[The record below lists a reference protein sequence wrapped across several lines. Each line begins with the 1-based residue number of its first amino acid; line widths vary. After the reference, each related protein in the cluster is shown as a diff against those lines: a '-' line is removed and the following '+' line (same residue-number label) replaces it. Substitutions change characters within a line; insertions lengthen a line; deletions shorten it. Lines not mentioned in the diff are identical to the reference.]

1 MANNP
6 RNQQRQSDSRAQ
18 GRRALSRNA
27 FVRELGTRDARAYIE
42 RTPGW
47 NLDVS
52 DREATFTF
60 RDRFL
65 QSATV
70 LLPLNVESVATIC
83 ELVAQYRAGTLIAS
97 SAKSSIEA
105 AQVQQLVDDEHLR
118 RRGFPR
124 EGRYQDS

>member
-6 RNQQRQSDSRAQ
+6 RNQQRQSDSRTQ
-18 GRRALSRNA
+18 GRRALSCNA
-27 FVRELGTRDARAYIE
+27 FVRELGTRDTRAYIE

-52 DREATFTF
+52 DREATLTF

-83 ELVAQYRAGTLIAS
+83 ELVVQYRTGTLIAP

-105 AQVQQLVDDEHLR
+105 ALVQQLVDDEHLR